1 MKYQAVLTDIEGTT
15 TPISFVH
22 QTLFPYARK
31 RLGSI
36 LHMDNDEINAALK
49 LLREEFAQDKQANRP
64 QDFGDGIGYLE
75 YLMEHDVKSTALKKI
90 QGILWH
96 DGYVC
101 GELKSD
107 IYDDVVVALKE
118 WKQKGIVVK
127 VFSSGSVLAQKLLF
141 GHSNHGDLLEYFAGF
156 HDTTT
161 GPKKEKESYIAI
173 SKQFGLPTQNILFLS
188 DVVAELDAAREAG
201 MQTGLFIRPGNKPVV
216 ANGHP
221 SYDDFRK
228 LL

>member
-22 QTLFPYARK
+22 ETLFPYARK

-36 LHMDNDEINAALK
+36 LHMDNKEINEALK
-49 LLREEFAQDKQANRP
+49 LLREEFNNDKQPNRP
-64 QDFGDGIGYLE
+64 QDFGDGIHYLE
-75 YLMEHDVKSTALKKI
+75 YLMAHDVKSTALKKI

-96 DGYVC
+96 DGYVS

-107 IYDDVVVALKE
+107 VYDDVVVALKQ
-118 WKQKGIVVK
+118 WKEKSIVVK

-141 GHSNHGDLLEYFAGF
+141 AHSNHGDLLEYFAGF

-173 SKQFGLPTQNILFLS
+173 GKQFELPMHEILFLS

-201 MQTGLFIRPGNKPVV
+201 MQTGLFMRPGNKPVA
-216 ANGHP
+216 ANDHL

>member
-31 RLGSI
+31 RLSSI
-36 LHMDNDEINAALK
+36 LQMNNAEINAALK
-49 LLREEFAQDKQANRP
+49 LLREEFTQDKQPNRP
-64 QDFGDGIGYLE
+64 QDFGDGIAYLE
-75 YLMEHDVKSTALKKI
+75 YLMENDVKSTALKKI

-96 DGYVC
+96 DGYAC

-118 WKQKGIVVK
+118 WKQKGIAVK

-141 GHSNHGDLLEYFAGF
+141 GHSNHGDLLEYFTGF

-173 SKQFGLPTQNILFLS
+173 AKRFELPPQEILFLS

-201 MQTGLFIRPGNKPVV
+201 MQTGLFIRPGNKPVA
-216 ANGHP
+216 ANDHP